1 MEIEIIEPAGFCN
14 GVNRA
19 IKLVDDFYNENKEN
33 KQLIMLG
40 NLIHNDEINDYFLKK
55 NVFIVDTNY
64 ENLVDF
70 VEDLHSDKCV
80 YILSAHGHFLDLD
93 EKLDKYK
100 LNYIDTTCPIIKT
113 IHNKIID
120 NIDSNSYV
128 IYIGNKDHI
137 EAETSIKFIENITK
151 NYEIKKTIS
160 IKDIVSHEN
169 LVIINQSTYYI
180 DEMIEDIPEEIMDE
194 YKPKIIDN
202 YCPTL
207 KLRLNNIKNRINE
220 FDALIVL
227 GYESSSNA
235 KSLYK
240 YCYRLKKSFFVSQI
254 NDLNFIMNELTSC
267 KKKIGIVT
275 STSMSLN
282 FANEVKKYLVDN
294 S

>member
-14 GVNRA
+14 GVNNA
-19 IKLVDDFYNENKEN
+19 IKLVDDFYHQNKEN
-33 KQLIMLG
+33 KHLVMLG

-55 NVFIVDTNY
+55 NVNIVDTNY
-64 ENLVDF
+64 KNLVDF
-70 VEDLHSDKCV
+70 VEDLHSNKCV
-80 YILSAHGHFLDLD
+80 YILSAHGHYRDLD
-93 EKLDKYK
+93 EKLNEYK
-100 LNYIDTTCPIIKT
+100 LNYIDTTCPIIKN
-113 IHNKIID
+113 IHNKIIS
-120 NIDSNSYV
+120 NIDANSYV
-128 IYIGNKDHI
+128 IYIGNKNHI
-137 EAETSIKFIENITK
+137 EAETSIKYIESITK
-151 NYEIKKTIS
+151 NYEIKTTIS

-180 DEMIEDIPEEIMDE
+180 DEIIEDIPKEIMDE

-220 FDALIVL
+220 FEALIVL

-235 KSLYK
+235 KSLYN
-240 YCYRLKKSFFVSQI
+240 YCYRLKKTFFATQI
-254 NDLNFIMNELTSC
+254 NDINFIIDELKTC
-267 KKKIGIVT
+267 KKKIGIIT

-294 S
+294 L